1 MHCPNVEVL
10 VLNLSS
16 STYALPNF
24 IATMKKLKVVMI
36 INHGFELTK
45 LTNLSCLSLLP
56 NLRRTRFEKVSI
68 TLHDIPKIHLKC
80 LKKLSLWLCHVNDVP
95 NELEDLD
102 VDVSETLQ
110 SLQEIEIDYC

>member
-24 IATMKKLKVVMI
+24 IATMEKLKVVMI

-56 NLRRTRFEKVSI
+56 NLRRIRFEKVSI
-68 TLHDIPKIHLKC
+68 TLYDIPKIHLKY
-80 LKKLSLWLCHVNDVP
+80 LKKLSLWLCHVDGVP
-95 NELEDLD
+95 NELEDLE
-102 VDVSETLQ
+102 VMFLKLYRVYRKSK
-110 SLQEIEIDYC
+110 